1 MYRISRVLE
10 TPSVAIIKIA
20 GQVADSDLEAW
31 RSFIEELGSEGGF
44 QVEPTHWT
52 VLDFCDVWSVGR
64 EAAELLIQLLPPN
77 VLLLNG
83 PTAIKNMAV
92 SAGHT
97 SQILEPN
104 NAVAAQAAG
113 ASAHPGNARRKET
126 S

>member
-20 GQVADSDLEAW
+20 GQVTDTDLGAW
-31 RSFIEELGSEGGF
+31 KSFVEELGSEGGF
-44 QVEPTHWT
+44 EAEPTHWT
-52 VLDFCDVWSVGR
+52 VLDFCDVSSVGR
-64 EAAELLIQLLPPN
+64 QAAELLIQLLPPN

-83 PTAIKNMAV
+83 TTAIKNMAA

-97 SQILEPN
+97 SQILEPHD
-104 NAVAAQAAG
+104 AVAVNAAG
-113 ASAHPGNARRKET
+113 AAGNPGNPRRKET